1 MMSLV
6 LISLAFI
13 VGVQSTTT
21 TTTTTVNPLANKT
34 VCYDHVGCFNNLPP
48 FDNAAFD
55 LPLSPNQIGTQFLL
69 FTRRNR
75 NNADIL
81 DYVSHATVHNSHFSS
96 TQKTKFIVHGF
107 ANSVKTAWL
116 YAMKDAF
123 LTKGDFNVIIVA
135 WGKGAVPPH
144 YNQAVSNT
152 RMVGTQTRLVIEKL
166 VQAGSNLDDIHII
179 GHSLGAHTAGSAG
192 RQLHGKVGRI
202 TGLDPAEPDFENH
215 PAGVRIDPTD
225 AKFVDIIHTNGAPI
239 RRGGA
244 GLMQVSGH
252 VDFYVN
258 GGKSQPGCPN
268 LVAGAFQQLFN
279 HNVSGAVVAAS
290 CSHGRAHEYFTESIL
305 ASCPFTAY
313 PCDSYE
319 RFIAGG
325 CKTCGSSGCSQL
337 GLNAEKNSGRGK
349 MYLNTQIKTTAPF
362 CGYHYLIKTVYGT
375 EDSIGQIMV
384 TVHNADGH
392 IQQIAITNP
401 GAHLRAGMPHTQVVV
416 LASRFTHITS
426 IDVLYQKK
434 DGFLFGRG
442 GKNQITLTSVSVE
455 EIQTSN
461 RYTFCMRGINL
472 PDGVAVKTM
481 HISSTTTCA
490 FFISARQPLSMDTW
504 WIILTGLCFKICA
517 GDATLNKS
525 TTHGHVTTTPTS
537 LNLTT
542 HKPNPY
548 ANKTECFPYV
558 GCFDNFPPFDN
569 TDLDLP
575 RSPQQIGTE
584 FLLFTRRNWNTSQ
597 HLNYTSLSS
606 VTNSFYKGIL
616 KTKIIIH
623 GFTNS
628 IKTKWLYDMKDA
640 LLKKGDFNVII
651 VAWGRGATAP
661 NYNQAASN
669 TRMVGTQLRLIIDM
683 LVRAG
688 AKVSDMH
695 LIGHSLG
702 AHTAGYT
709 GRLLHGR
716 LGRITGMD
724 PAEPDFEHLSVGIRL
739 DPDDA
744 NFVDVI
750 HTNGAP
756 FSKLGY
762 GLMQVSGHVDFY
774 VNGGEKQTGCP
785 NQIGGLFN
793 TIFTFNTSVIGEA
806 IACSHGRSHVYFTE
820 SILTDCPFTAY
831 PCDNYENFTHGE
843 CMTCG
848 TRGCSELGYYAD
860 QYSARGKMYL
870 MTVDRNQGPF
880 CGFHYVIKFDLG
892 RTDTYGTLF
901 ITLHGDFGNSH
912 SIAFTEKDSHL
923 KTNGVLTKVVAVP
936 TEVGEVTSV
945 DLLYKKKGGWL
956 FSFGGGA
963 AQIEVVSISVMSG
976 ELGTSSSFCVR
987 KSIQDGHSV
996 RIPKQVVPVC

>member
-1 MMSLV
+1 MLSQAVIALTFV
-6 LISLAFI
+6 
-13 VGVQSTTT
+13 VGVQST

-69 FTRRNR
+69 FTRRNK
-75 NNADIL
+75 NNADTL
-81 DYVSHATVHNSHFSS
+81 DYVSQTSVHNSHYMS
-96 TQKTKFIVHGF
+96 TQKTKFIIHGF
-107 ANSVKTAWL
+107 ANSVKTVWL

-123 LTKGDFNVIIVA
+123 LTKGDFNIIIVA

-152 RMVGTQTRLVIEKL
+152 RMVGTQTRLIIKKL
-166 VQAGSNLDDIHII
+166 VQAGGSLDDIHII

-215 PAGVRIDPTD
+215 PAGVRLDPTD

-279 HNVSGAVVAAS
+279 HNVSGAVLAAS

-305 ASCPFTAY
+305 TNCPFTAY
-313 PCDSYE
+313 PCESYE
-319 RFIAGG
+319 KFTAGG
-325 CKTCGSSGCSQL
+325 CMTCGSSGCSQL
-337 GLNAEKNSGRGK
+337 GLSAEKNTGRGK

-384 TVHNADGH
+384 TMHDATGH
-392 IQQIAITNP
+392 TQQIAITNP

-416 LASRFTHITS
+416 LASRFTDITS
-426 IDVLYQKK
+426 IDVLYHKK
-434 DGFLFGRG
+434 IGFLFGRG
-442 GKNQITLTSVSVE
+442 GKSQITLTSVSVE
-455 EIQTSN
+455 EIQTRN

-472 PDGVAVKTM
+472 PDGVSVSSM
-481 HISSTTTCA
+481 HLSSTSTSGDVT
-490 FFISARQPLSMDTW
+490 LS
-504 WIILTGLCFKICA
+504 K
-517 GDATLNKS
+517 N
-525 TTHGHVTTTPTS
+525 TTHDLMTTTPTS
-537 LNLTT
+537 LNSTT
-542 HKPNPY
+542 HRPNPY
-548 ANKTECFPYV
+548 ANKTRCFPYV

-575 RSPQQIGTE
+575 RSPEQIGTE
-584 FLLFTRRNWNTSQ
+584 FLLFTRRNWNNSQ

-628 IKTKWLYDMKDA
+628 IKTKWLYVMKDA
-640 LLKKGDFNVII
+640 LLKKGDFNVIV

-669 TRMVGTQLRLIIDM
+669 TRMVGTQLRLIVDM

-688 AKVSDMH
+688 GKVSDMH

-716 LGRITGMD
+716 VGRITGMD
-724 PAEPDFEHLSVGIRL
+724 PAEPDFEHLSAGIRL
-739 DPDDA
+739 DPNDA

-762 GLMQVSGHVDFY
+762 GLMQVSGHVDFF

-785 NQIGGLFN
+785 NQIGGLFS
-793 TIFTFNTSVIGEA
+793 TIFTFNTSAIGEA

-848 TRGCSELGYYAD
+848 ARGCSELGYYAD

-870 MTVDRNQGPF
+870 MTVDRNHGPF
-880 CGFHYVIKFDLG
+880 CGFHYVIKYDLG
-892 RTDTYGTLF
+892 TTDTYGTLS
-901 ITLHGDFGNSH
+901 ITLNGAFGSSH
-912 SIAFTEKDSHL
+912 SIALTEKDAHL
-923 KTNGVLTKVVAVP
+923 KTNGVSTKVVAVP
-936 TEVGEVTSV
+936 SEVGEVMSV
-945 DLLYKKKGGWL
+945 DVLYKKKKGGW
-956 FSFGGGA
+956 FGWGA
-963 AQIEVVSISVMSG
+963 GADDINVLSVSVMSG
-976 ELGTSSSFCVR
+976 ELGISSSFCVR
-987 KSIQDGHSV
+987 KLVHDGTSV
-996 RIPKQVVPVC
+996 RIPKQVAPVC